1 MEVPMGTM
9 RSCGEYSWSS
19 KLEGQRMGCLRGC
32 FGKQRHS
39 DSNASV
45 RSVTMGVGGGNTAE
59 EEDTQD
65 EERP

>member
-1 MEVPMGTM
+1 
-9 RSCGEYSWSS
+9 
-19 KLEGQRMGCLRGC
+19 MGCLSGC